1 MRREINWKR
10 NKWLMGTVPP
20 NKLVAGTKQ
29 TEILLFS
36 KLLLLVCH
44 GWMLISNLFLPVCQ
58 GSVPPCYALC
68 FTDCGAWGTCLDS
81 VDILLLESQA
91 WGQFCQT
98 LLSFRVTEN
107 VIILWLN
114 LSEYQISH
122 FSQRFSFRYNEQSNA
137 FVCREDRHKKNG
149 RVLLLLN
156 VFCYW

>member
-20 NKLVAGTKQ
+20 NKSVAGTKQ

-44 GWMLISNLFLPVCQ
+44 GWMIISNLFLPVCQ
-58 GSVPPCYALC
+58 GSVPPCYTLC
-68 FTDCGAWGTCLDS
+68 FTDCGEWGTCLDS

-98 LLSFRVTEN
+98 FYYYSDVALSDWEFHNPPAKLKWVPDITFFTK
-107 VIILWLN
+107 ILFP
-114 LSEYQISH
+114 I
-122 FSQRFSFRYNEQSNA
+122 
-137 FVCREDRHKKNG
+137 
-149 RVLLLLN
+149 
-156 VFCYW
+156 